1 MRIFLR
7 ARRSAAAPAAPLSLA
22 TGATRASFRSSIAI
36 AAAWLG
42 ALAAFGLVPAIAFAQ
57 APTWNRA
64 LIAPI
69 EGADHAALDHGVIR
83 SQSIAVDLSLLADI
97 RAQLIADPSAP
108 QQIVVP
114 AFGGSTLTLVLTRVE
129 TVGEA
134 AALHGSVEGV
144 PLSSVVL
151 VERAGIVAGNI
162 NAREFNYQIRYRG
175 PQYGHELRDF
185 NQSQFRDHDY
195 EPTGPKLP
203 EVFDGAPSPALK
215 AATVTQADDGSTID
229 VMVAYT
235 PAARD
240 AAGGVPAMQALI
252 ALGVTETNAAYAN
265 AGVIQRIRLVHAVEV
280 SYTES
285 GDFATDLNR
294 VAGKTDGYI
303 DNIHTLRDQY
313 GADAVSLWIE
323 SAGSTCGV
331 ARVMTTVS
339 VGFESNAFNVVN
351 RSCATG
357 YYSFAHE
364 LGHNMGLRH
373 DTYMDPGTTPYAYAH
388 GYVDPTQGLRT
399 VMGYNDAC
407 AAVSRNCTRIQW
419 FSNPGINYNTFTT
432 GNANTANAKLALD
445 NTRTTVANF
454 RASVGTPASTAPA
467 ITSANAATFYVGSAG
482 SFGVTRTG
490 NPAPTLSM
498 TGALPATIT
507 FNPTTGTFAGT
518 PVLVNVGVYMVTFSA
533 VNGTLPNATQTFTLT
548 IAPLPSCTLD
558 VDGNGQLD
566 ALTDGML
573 ILRTMFGLSGTQ
585 VTAGAIGTGA
595 TRTAFAQISPLI
607 SLPVL
612 DIDGNGRTDALTDG
626 VLLMR
631 AMFGLT
637 GTQVTNNALGTSPA
651 ATRNTWTAIR
661 NYLNTT
667 CGTNFAP

>member
-1 MRIFLR
+1 MI
-7 ARRSAAAPAAPLSLA
+7 
-22 TGATRASFRSSIAI
+22 
-36 AAAWLG
+36 
-42 ALAAFGLVPAIAFAQ
+42 
-57 APTWNRA
+57 APTA
-64 LIAPI
+64 
-69 EGADHAALDHGVIR
+69 GTDHAALDHGVIR

-97 RAQLIADPSAP
+97 RARLVADPSTP
-108 QQIVVP
+108 QQIVLP
-114 AFGGSTLTLVLTRVE
+114 AFGGATLTLVLTRVE
-129 TVGEA
+129 TVAGA
-134 AALHGSVEGV
+134 AALHGVVEGV

-151 VERAGIVAGNI
+151 VEREGIVAGNI
-162 NAREFNYQIRYRG
+162 GAREFNYQIRYRG

-185 NQSQFRDHDY
+185 NQSQFRDHDH
-195 EPTGPKLP
+195 ESTGPKLP
-203 EVFDGAPSPALK
+203 EVFDVAPSPPVK
-215 AATVTQADDGSTID
+215 STQQTQADDGSTID

-235 PAARD
+235 PAARN
-240 AAGGVPAMQALI
+240 AAGGVPAMQTLI

-303 DNIHTLRDQY
+303 DNIHALRDQY

-323 SAGSTCGV
+323 SAGSTCGI
-331 ARVMTTVS
+331 AWVMTTVS
-339 VGFESNAFNVVN
+339 AGFESSAFNVIN

-373 DTYMDPGTTPYAYAH
+373 DTYVDAATTPYAYAH
-388 GYVDPTQGLRT
+388 GYVDPAHNFRT

-419 FSNPGINYNTFTT
+419 FSNPGINYGAFTT
-432 GNANTANAKLALD
+432 GNATSANAKLALD

-482 SFGVTRTG
+482 SFGVSRTG
-490 NPAPTLSM
+490 SPAPTLSM
-498 TGALPATIT
+498 TGALPATMT
-507 FNPTTGTFAGT
+507 FNTATGNLTGT
-518 PVLVNVGVYMVTFSA
+518 PVLANVGIYTVTFNA
-533 VNGTLPNATQTFTLT
+533 VNGTLPNATQIFTLT
-548 IAPLPSCTLD
+548 IASLPSCTLD

-585 VTAGAIGTGA
+585 VTAGAVGVGA
-595 TRTAFAQISPLI
+595 TRSTFAQISPLI

-612 DIDGNGRTDALTDG
+612 DLDGNGRTDALTDG

-651 ATRNTWTAIR
+651 ATRNTWSAIR
-661 NYLNTT
+661 DYLNTT
-667 CGTNFAP
+667 CGTTFAP